1 MQLGTAPFGCDH
13 FSTHPASN
21 ATAGWWR
28 TDMTSLPSC
37 QPPGRGS
44 CQSFV

>member
-13 FSTHPASN
+13 FSTHPASK

-28 TDMTSLPSC
+28 TDMMSLPSC
-37 QPPGRGS
+37 RRPAGGRAE
-44 CQSFV
+44 SFV